1 MQKSRTASRHPGDE
15 NRPLNRR
22 SLHGSQP
29 AAPRLSQPQSSLEQ
43 LLQVNPHEKPSEG
56 MKLSLKLKAIQ
67 QNPERR
73 FDGRITEILQSGPAS
88 RLGAK
93 RVTFQQP

>member
-1 MQKSRTASRHPGDE
+1 MQKGRTASRHPGDE

-22 SLHGSQP
+22 SLHGLQL

-56 MKLSLKLKAIQ
+56 MKASLTLKAVH
-67 QNPERR
+67 QNAQRR
-73 FDGRITEILQSGPAS
+73 FDGRITKILQSGPTH

-93 RVTFQQP
+93 SISSQRP